1 MMERIDEA
9 KRSVRAAMKKV
20 LAGIPAAAWAEG
32 SARVVERLAGLPE
45 VARAGVVMIYLGSG
59 NELVVDGL
67 GARVLA
73 CGGRVVAPRVDWE
86 VGGMRAV
93 EWRPGREE
101 VRRHGV
107 REPLEG
113 PEVEVGLVDV
123 VVAPGLAFDEGGGR
137 LGRGGG
143 FYDRFLGRPGLRASV
158 VGVAL
163 DEQVLGEVPRESGD
177 VGVRAVV
184 TPTRTIRC
192 SAREGGG

>member
-1 MMERIDEA
+1 MEVREA
-9 KRSVRAAMKKV
+9 KRAARSAMRAM
-20 LAGIPAAAWAEG
+20 LAEIPAGAWEAR
-32 SARVVERLAGLPE
+32 SARVVERLAGLAE
-45 VARAGVVMIYLGSG
+45 VSGAGVVMIYLGSQK
-59 NELVVDGL
+59 ELVVDEL
-67 GARVLA
+67 GAMVLA
-73 CGGRVVAPRVDWE
+73 RGGRVVAPRVDWE
-86 VGGMRAV
+86 GGGMRAV
-93 EWRPGREE
+93 AWRPGEEE

-113 PEVEVGLVDV
+113 AEVEVERVEV
-123 VVAPGLAFDEGGGR
+123 VVVPGLAFDSGGGR

-163 DEQVLGEVPRESGD
+163 DEQVLGVVPRESGD

-192 SAREGGG
+192 SVKDGGG